1 MADSRSDAATR
12 ATDLIK
18 EARQIAKQRSNEI
31 GAQGTEDDAVL
42 LVLAAR
48 CLDELTRIRE
58 LSELAVS

>member
-1 MADSRSDAATR
+1 MADPRSEAATR
-12 ATDLIK
+12 ATELIK
-18 EARQIAKQRSNEI
+18 EARHIAKERSSEI
-31 GAQGTEDDAVL
+31 GVQGTQDEAVL